1 MSADS
6 RVVGYCRACG
16 RALDESTVR
25 TAQGTIFCEEHVPR
39 EAGAA
44 PAAESSP
51 YTAPVPPA
59 MPNLPP
65 MPNLDVSPGLA
76 FGLGFIPGVGAIY
89 NGQYAKGLVH
99 AVIIGLIISIMNN
112 AEGSGLDV
120 LLAFMMIGF
129 WLYMPFEAFHTAKKR
144 QMGQPVEEFS
154 SLIPIGRGASRIPVA
169 PVVLIALG
177 VVFLL
182 NNLQILELRR
192 LLRYWPVLLI
202 ALGVYMLG
210 IRVSAARQGDKR

>member
-1 MSADS
+1 MSSDS

-16 RALDESTVR
+16 RALDENSVR

-39 EAGAA
+39 EAESA
-44 PAAESSP
+44 PAAEASP
-51 YTAPVPPA
+51 YTAPVSPA
-59 MPNLPP
+59 

-99 AVIIGLIISIMNN
+99 AVIIGLIISIMDN

-129 WLYMPFEAFHTAKKR
+129 WLYMPFEAFHTAKRR

-182 NNLQILELRR
+182 NNLEILELRR